1 MEPTSHTSTTCSPL
15 QGEGEGEGVTLSLL
29 VFWNGVE
36 EEEEETEEEE
46 KGEVEEHG
54 EEGET
59 NTFPYRL
66 AFRNGEKEEYTER
79 IWRNME
85 RMVRNANDR
94 EEEKVEEN
102 GE

>member
-1 MEPTSHTSTTCSPL
+1 ME
-15 QGEGEGEGVTLSLL
+15 
-29 VFWNGVE
+29 WRRRRKRRRR
-36 EEEEETEEEE
+36 EEE

-94 EEEKVEEN
+94 
-102 GE
+102 GRRR